1 MKTFRPAGAGGG
13 TTSLQSPLSSGAL
26 RTPRDAAAALDQ
38 SRRDSGVLFEQ
49 DEAEPVNTR
58 PYGGAG
64 GGGGGAGQEGECLER
79 DDDEHD
85 SYHES
90 IVVPKF
96 NFQSLSLVN
105 KSGLNMQSSGLSH
118 SRSSG
123 LSGGGRG
130 RTRKSRSS
138 MDSLEFEH
146 LDQLLESM
154 NIQNDSLHHQHHQ
167 PQHQHQHHHQ
177 HHHQQ
182 QPS

>member
-1 MKTFRPAGAGGG
+1 MKTFRPAGTGGGG

-49 DEAEPVNTR
+49 DEAEAVNTR
-58 PYGGAG
+58 SYGAG

-105 KSGLNMQSSGLSH
+105 KSGLNQSSGLSH

-154 NIQNDSLHHQHHQ
+154 NIQNDSLHH
-167 PQHQHQHHHQ
+167 
-177 HHHQQ
+177 HHQQ
-182 QPS
+182 PS

>member
-49 DEAEPVNTR
+49 DEAEAVNTR
-58 PYGGAG
+58 SYGGAG
-64 GGGGGAGQEGECLER
+64 GGGGGGAGPEGECLER

-154 NIQNDSLHHQHHQ
+154 NIQNDSLHHQHH
-167 PQHQHQHHHQ
+167 
-177 HHHQQ
+177 HHQQ
-182 QPS
+182 QHQQHQPS